1 MLMIVLRFLHV
12 FGGAM
17 WVGMMAFQMFFL
29 GPSLAEAGPAAGQV
43 MAGLMKRR
51 IPVIMPLIALITI
64 LSGMW
69 LFQLLSGGNM
79 KALMG
84 TAMGQAF
91 AWGGALALIAF
102 LIGVV
107 VVRPL
112 MMKSMKLMQ
121 AGTPANSPEIQRLQA
136 RASVLGTTVSV
147 MLLVTLGLMAV
158 ARYL

>member
-1 MLMIVLRFLHV
+1 MIVLRFLHV
-12 FGGAM
+12 FGGAI
-17 WVGMMAFQMFFL
+17 WVGMMAFQIFFL
-29 GPSLAEAGPAAGQV
+29 GPSLAEAGPSAGQV

-51 IPVIMPLIALITI
+51 IPVIMPIIALVTI

-69 LFQLLSGGNM
+69 LFQRLSGGDM
-79 KALMG
+79 KALMA
-84 TAMGQAF
+84 TPMGQAF

-107 VVRPL
+107 VMRPM

-121 AGTPANSPEIQRLQA
+121 AGNPANGPEIQRLQA
-136 RASVLGTTVSV
+136 RANTLGKVVSY
-147 MLLVTLGLMAV
+147 MLLLTLGLMAV